1 MAEKQKTDKQKTDKQ
16 KPDKGEDKSGE
27 EPVTEDAE
35 KKEPKVEWSPE
46 NEKILV
52 EWCDIAKCY
61 KWLHTR
67 AHQDYSRKH
76 AWFTIP
82 AIIMSTIS
90 GTASFAQ
97 GSLPVSMQ
105 TYAPMVIGS
114 VNIFIG
120 ILTTIQQYLKISEY
134 NESHRVSAIAWDKFA
149 RNIRI
154 ELAKHP
160 DERSSEA
167 GHFLKTNRDEF
178 DRLMETSPSIPIPIV
193 DEFLEIFS
201 GEEVQKW
208 YKCFSKKK
216 KNDHKIKKQEELKA
230 RAEMFEKLKKPD
242 VCNIIVTSDD
252 DRHPWYKD
260 PNALRK
266 KDDVIYSVVSQKITK
281 MQEEMLKK
289 QDEIREE
296 YEEQI
301 RTEKEERERDEQE
314 KIRKQNIQQ
323 KFMNGTVAIATK
335 IREQNRQI
343 DDYVRLF
350 STNHGRKPL
359 KDEINTSLNAKLDN
373 DILNKYLDRYDTDYV
388 DVEIQEDD
396 SMV

>member
-1 MAEKQKTDKQKTDKQ
+1 MTEKLKPEDSAPAAVAVAE
-16 KPDKGEDKSGE
+16 
-27 EPVTEDAE
+27 VE
-35 KKEPKVEWSPE
+35 KKETEIKVEWSPE

-67 AHQDYSRKH
+67 AHQNYSTKH

-82 AIIMSTIS
+82 AIILSTIS

-160 DERSSEA
+160 DERSSDA

-193 DEFLEIFS
+193 DEFLETFS
-201 GEEVQKW
+201 GEDVRKW
-208 YKCFSKKK
+208 YKCCSDKKK
-216 KNDHKIKKQEELKA
+216 KDEHKIKKQEELKK
-230 RAEMFEKLKKPD
+230 RAKMFEKLKKPD

-252 DRHPWYKD
+252 DRHPWYKE

-266 KDDVIYSVVSQKITK
+266 KDDVLYSVVSQKITK

-289 QDEIREE
+289 QEEIKQE
-296 YEEQI
+296 YEDKIQ
-301 RTEKEERERDEQE
+301 TEKDTRERDEQE
-314 KIRKQNIQQ
+314 KKRKQEIQQ
-323 KFMNGTVAIATK
+323 KFMNGTVAIANK
-335 IREQNRQI
+335 IKEQNRQI
-343 DDYVRLF
+343 DEYVRLF
-350 STNHGRKPL
+350 SLNHGRKPL
-359 KDEINTSLNAKLDN
+359 KDEISEALKIRVDA
-373 DILNKYLDRYDTDYV
+373 DILTKYLDKYGTEMINLVID
-388 DVEIQEDD
+388 EED
-396 SMV
+396 SNV

>member
-1 MAEKQKTDKQKTDKQ
+1 
-16 KPDKGEDKSGE
+16 
-27 EPVTEDAE
+27 
-35 KKEPKVEWSPE
+35 
-46 NEKILV
+46 
-52 EWCDIAKCY
+52 
-61 KWLHTR
+61 
-67 AHQDYSRKH
+67 
-76 AWFTIP
+76 
-82 AIIMSTIS
+82 MSTIS

-160 DERSSEA
+160 DERSSDA

-193 DEFLEIFS
+193 DEFLETFS
-201 GEEVQKW
+201 GEEAQKW
-208 YKCFSKKK
+208 YSCSKKK
-216 KNDHKIKKQEELKA
+216 KQEHKIKKQEELKA
-230 RAEMFEKLKKPD
+230 RAEIFEKLKKPD

-252 DRHPWYKD
+252 DRHPWYKE

-266 KDDVIYSVVSQKITK
+266 KDDVLYSVVSQKITK
-281 MQEEMLKK
+281 MQEDMLKK
-289 QDEIREE
+289 QEEIKNE
-296 YEEQI
+296 YEEKIQA
-301 RTEKEERERDEQE
+301 EKDTREREEQE
-314 KIRKQNIQQ
+314 KKRKQEIQQ

-335 IREQNRQI
+335 IKEQTRQI
-343 DDYVRLF
+343 DEYVRLF
-350 STNHGRKPL
+350 SSNHGRKPM
-359 KDEINTSLNAKLDN
+359 KDEIRSALQAKIDE
-373 DILNKYLDRYDTDYV
+373 DILTKYLAKYGSDSINL
-388 DVEIQEDD
+388 EIDEEED
-396 SMV
+396 SIV

>member
-1 MAEKQKTDKQKTDKQ
+1 MTEKL
-16 KPDKGEDKSGE
+16 KPEDSISAVAIGE
-27 EPVTEDAE
+27 VE
-35 KKEPKVEWSPE
+35 KKETEIKVEWSPE

-67 AHQDYSRKH
+67 AHQNYSTKH

-82 AIIMSTIS
+82 AIILSTIS

-160 DERSSEA
+160 DERSSDA

-193 DEFLEIFS
+193 DEFLKTFS
-201 GEEVQKW
+201 GEDVQKW
-208 YKCFSKKK
+208 YKCCSDKKK
-216 KNDHKIKKQEELKA
+216 KDEHKIKKQEELKK
-230 RAEMFEKLKKPD
+230 RAKMFEKLKKPD

-252 DRHPWYKD
+252 DRHPWYKE

-266 KDDVIYSVVSQKITK
+266 KDDVLYSVVSQKITK

-289 QDEIREE
+289 QEEIKQE
-296 YEEQI
+296 YEDKIQ
-301 RTEKEERERDEQE
+301 TEKETREYNEQE
-314 KIRKQNIQQ
+314 KKRKLEIQQ
-323 KFMNGTVAIATK
+323 KFMNGTVAIANK
-335 IREQNRQI
+335 IKEQNRQI
-343 DDYVRLF
+343 DEYVRLF
-350 STNHGRKPL
+350 SLNHGRKPL
-359 KDEINTSLNAKLDN
+359 KDEISEALKIRVDA
-373 DILNKYLDRYDTDYV
+373 DILTKYLDKYGTEMINLVID
-388 DVEIQEDD
+388 EED
-396 SMV
+396 SNV

>member
-1 MAEKQKTDKQKTDKQ
+1 MPEPKE
-16 KPDKGEDKSGE
+16 PDKPETE
-27 EPVTEDAE
+27 EPVKPEI
-35 KKEPKVEWSPE
+35 KVEWSPE

-67 AHQDYSRKH
+67 AHQTYSKKH

-160 DERSSEA
+160 DERSSDA

-193 DEFLEIFS
+193 DEFMETFS
-201 GEEVQKW
+201 GQEVQKW
-208 YKCFSKKK
+208 YDCCSKKK
-216 KNDHKIKKQEELKA
+216 KLDHKIKKKEELKN
-230 RAEMFEKLKKPD
+230 RAEIFEKLKKPD
-242 VCNIIVTSDD
+242 VCNTLVTSDD

-260 PNALRK
+260 PNATRP
-266 KDDVIYSVVSQKITK
+266 KDDVFYSVVSQKITK
-281 MQEEMLKK
+281 MQEEMVKK
-289 QDEIREE
+289 QQEIKDE
-296 YEEQI
+296 YETKIQQ
-301 RTEKEERERDEQE
+301 EKDEREREEQE
-314 KIRKQNIQQ
+314 KKRKQEIQQ

-335 IREQNRQI
+335 IKEQNRQI
-343 DDYVRLF
+343 DEYIRLF
-350 STNHGRKPL
+350 SSNHGRKPMREEISKSL
-359 KDEINTSLNAKLDN
+359 ANKVDE
-373 DILNKYLDRYDTDYV
+373 DILTKYLTKYSTENV
-388 DVEIQEDD
+388 DLDIEEEED
-396 SMV
+396 SPV

>member
-1 MAEKQKTDKQKTDKQ
+1 MANILKTTDVI
-16 KPDKGEDKSGE
+16 KPTDSENPDS
-27 EPVTEDAE
+27 
-35 KKEPKVEWSPE
+35 KEPESKSLEIKVEWSPE

-67 AHQDYSRKH
+67 AHQNFSHMH

-82 AIIMSTIS
+82 AIILSTIS

-160 DERSSEA
+160 DERSSDA

-178 DRLMETSPSIPIPIV
+178 DRLMETSPSIPIPITN
-193 DEFLEIFS
+193 EFLEIFS
-201 GEEVQKW
+201 GEEVPKW
-208 YKCFSKKK
+208 YHCCSKKK
-216 KNDHKIKKQEELKA
+216 KQEQKTKRQEEFKKKA
-230 RAEMFEKLKKPD
+230 IIFDKLKKPD
-242 VCNIIVTSDD
+242 VCNIIGTADD

-260 PNALRK
+260 PNATRK

-281 MQEEMLKK
+281 MQEEMIRK
-289 QDEIREE
+289 QDEIKQE
-296 YEEQI
+296 YEDRIQL
-301 RTEKEERERDEQE
+301 EKENRENDEQE
-314 KIRKQNIQQ
+314 KKRKQEIQQ
-323 KFMNGTVAIATK
+323 KFMNGTAAIANK
-335 IREQNRQI
+335 NREQNRQI
-343 DDYVRLF
+343 DEYVRLF
-350 STNHGRKPL
+350 LANHGRNPL
-359 KDEINTSLNAKLDN
+359 KDEINDALKTKLDTE
-373 DILNKYLDRYDTDYV
+373 ILTKYLSKYNTETINLE
-388 DVEIQEDD
+388 VEEDE
-396 SMV
+396 MV

>member
-1 MAEKQKTDKQKTDKQ
+1 MPEPKE
-16 KPDKGEDKSGE
+16 PDKPEVE
-27 EPVTEDAE
+27 EPVKPEI
-35 KKEPKVEWSPE
+35 KVEWSPE

-67 AHQDYSRKH
+67 AHQTYSKKH

-160 DERSSEA
+160 DERSSDA

-193 DEFLEIFS
+193 DEFMETFS
-201 GEEVQKW
+201 GQEVQKW
-208 YKCFSKKK
+208 YDCCSKKK
-216 KNDHKIKKQEELKA
+216 KLDHKIKKKEELKN
-230 RAEMFEKLKKPD
+230 RAEIFEKLKKPD
-242 VCNIIVTSDD
+242 VCNTLVTSDD

-260 PNALRK
+260 PNATRP
-266 KDDVIYSVVSQKITK
+266 KDDVFYSVVSQKITK
-281 MQEEMLKK
+281 MQEEMVKK
-289 QDEIREE
+289 QQEIKDE
-296 YEEQI
+296 YETKIQQ
-301 RTEKEERERDEQE
+301 EKNEREREEQE
-314 KIRKQNIQQ
+314 KKRKQEIQQ

-335 IREQNRQI
+335 IKEQNRQI
-343 DDYVRLF
+343 DEYIRLF
-350 STNHGRKPL
+350 SSNHGRKPMREEISKSL
-359 KDEINTSLNAKLDN
+359 ANKVDE
-373 DILNKYLDRYDTDYV
+373 DILTKYLTKYSTENV
-388 DVEIQEDD
+388 DLDIEEEED
-396 SMV
+396 SPV

>member
-1 MAEKQKTDKQKTDKQ
+1 MAEKPEEQL
-16 KPDKGEDKSGE
+16 PEDEKA
-27 EPVTEDAE
+27 EPEI
-35 KKEPKVEWSPE
+35 KVEWSPE

-67 AHQDYSRKH
+67 AHQNYSTKH

-160 DERSSEA
+160 DERSSDA

-193 DEFLEIFS
+193 DEFLETFS
-201 GEEVQKW
+201 GEEPQKW
-208 YKCFSKKK
+208 YNCSKKK
-216 KNDHKIKKQEELKA
+216 KQEHKIKKQEELKA
-230 RAEMFEKLKKPD
+230 RAEIFEKLKKPD

-252 DRHPWYKD
+252 DRHPWYKE
-260 PNALRK
+260 PNAMRK
-266 KDDVIYSVVSQKITK
+266 KDDVLYSVVSQKITK

-289 QDEIREE
+289 QEEIKQE
-296 YEEQI
+296 YEDKIQL
-301 RTEKEERERDEQE
+301 EKETREREEQE
-314 KIRKQNIQQ
+314 KKRKQEIQQ

-335 IREQNRQI
+335 IKEQTRQI
-343 DDYVRLF
+343 DEYVRLF
-350 STNHGRKPL
+350 LSNHGRKPMA
-359 KDEINTSLNAKLDN
+359 DEIRTGLKSRLDE
-373 DILNKYLDRYDTDYV
+373 DILTKYLTKYGSDSINL
-388 DVEIQEDD
+388 EIDEEED
-396 SMV
+396 SIV

>member
-1 MAEKQKTDKQKTDKQ
+1 MATTAEKLTTGEKEKNAEEKD
-16 KPDKGEDKSGE
+16 PD
-27 EPVTEDAE
+27 E

-67 AHQDYSRKH
+67 AHQDYSKKH

-178 DRLMETSPSIPIPIV
+178 DRLMETSPSIPLPIV
-193 DEFLEIFS
+193 DEFLVTFS

-208 YKCFSKKK
+208 YKCCSSKKK
-216 KNDHKIKKQEELKA
+216 KSDHKIKKQEELKA

-252 DRHPWYKD
+252 DRHPWWKD

-281 MQEEMLKK
+281 MQEEMMKK
-289 QDEIREE
+289 QDEIKEE
-296 YEEQI
+296 YEEKI
-301 RTEKEERERDEQE
+301 RLEKEEREKDEQE
-314 KIRKQNIQQ
+314 KKRKQEIQQ
-323 KFMNGTVAIATK
+323 KFMSGTVAIATK
-335 IREQNRQI
+335 IKEQNRQI
-343 DDYVRLF
+343 DEFVRLF
-350 STNHGRKPL
+350 STNHGRKPM
-359 KDEINTSLNAKLDN
+359 KDEIDESLNAKLDN
-373 DILNKYLDRYDTDYV
+373 DILNKYLDRYNSDFMDL
-388 DVEIQEDD
+388 EIEEEDE

>member
-1 MAEKQKTDKQKTDKQ
+1 MAEKT
-16 KPDKGEDKSGE
+16 E
-27 EPVTEDAE
+27 EPLPEDSE
-35 KKEPKVEWSPE
+35 KKEPEIKVEWSPE

-67 AHQDYSRKH
+67 AHQNYSTKH

-160 DERSSEA
+160 DERSSDA

-193 DEFLEIFS
+193 DEFLETFS

-208 YKCFSKKK
+208 YSCSKKK
-216 KNDHKIKKQEELKA
+216 KQEHKIKKQEELKA
-230 RAEMFEKLKKPD
+230 RAEIFEKLKKPD
-242 VCNIIVTSDD
+242 VCNIIMTSDD
-252 DRHPWYKD
+252 DRHPWYKE
-260 PNALRK
+260 PNAMRK
-266 KDDVIYSVVSQKITK
+266 KDDVLYSVVSQKITK
-281 MQEEMLKK
+281 MQQDMLKK
-289 QDEIREE
+289 QEEIKNE
-296 YEEQI
+296 YEEKIQA
-301 RTEKEERERDEQE
+301 EKDAREREEQE
-314 KIRKQNIQQ
+314 KKRKQDIQQ
-323 KFMNGTVAIATK
+323 RFMNGTVAIATK
-335 IREQNRQI
+335 IKEQTRQI
-343 DDYVRLF
+343 EEYVRLF
-350 STNHGRKPL
+350 SSNHGRKPMT
-359 KDEINTSLNAKLDN
+359 DEIRAALQPKLDE
-373 DILNKYLDRYDTDYV
+373 DILTKYLAKYGSDSINL
-388 DVEIQEDD
+388 EIDEEED
-396 SMV
+396 SIV

>member
-1 MAEKQKTDKQKTDKQ
+1 MTEKL
-16 KPDKGEDKSGE
+16 KPEDSISAVAIGE
-27 EPVTEDAE
+27 VE
-35 KKEPKVEWSPE
+35 KKETEIKVEWSPE

-67 AHQDYSRKH
+67 AHQNYSTKH

-82 AIIMSTIS
+82 AIILSTIS

-160 DERSSEA
+160 DERSSDA

-193 DEFLEIFS
+193 DEFLKTFS
-201 GEEVQKW
+201 GEDVQKW
-208 YKCFSKKK
+208 YKCCSDKKK
-216 KNDHKIKKQEELKA
+216 KDEHKIKKQEELKK
-230 RAEMFEKLKKPD
+230 RAKMFEKLKKPD

-252 DRHPWYKD
+252 DRHPWYKE

-266 KDDVIYSVVSQKITK
+266 KDDVLYSVVSQKITK

-289 QDEIREE
+289 QEEIKQE
-296 YEEQI
+296 YEDKIQ
-301 RTEKEERERDEQE
+301 TDKETREYNEQE
-314 KIRKQNIQQ
+314 KKRKQEIQQ
-323 KFMNGTVAIATK
+323 KFMNGTVAIANK
-335 IREQNRQI
+335 IKEQNRQI
-343 DDYVRLF
+343 DEYVRLF
-350 STNHGRKPL
+350 SLNHGRKPL
-359 KDEINTSLNAKLDN
+359 KDEISEALKIRVDA
-373 DILNKYLDRYDTDYV
+373 DILTKYLDKYGTEMINLVID
-388 DVEIQEDD
+388 EED
-396 SMV
+396 SNV

>member
-1 MAEKQKTDKQKTDKQ
+1 MAEKEKTEKQKTLDKEKTI
-16 KPDKGEDKSGE
+16 EDNE
-27 EPVTEDAE
+27 EKKE
-35 KKEPKVEWSPE
+35 KKEPKVEWSPD

-67 AHQDYSRKH
+67 AHQDYSKKH

-160 DERSSEA
+160 DERSLDA

-193 DEFLEIFS
+193 DEFLVIFS
-201 GEEVQKW
+201 GEDVQKW
-208 YKCFSKKK
+208 YKCCGKKEK
-216 KNDHKIKKQEELKA
+216 KQQHKIKKQEDLKA

-242 VCNIIVTSDD
+242 VCNIIVTSDG

-260 PNALRK
+260 PDALRK
-266 KDDVIYSVVSQKITK
+266 KDDVIYTVVSQKITK
-281 MQEEMLKK
+281 MQEEMVRK

-296 YEEQI
+296 YEEKI
-301 RTEKEERERDEQE
+301 RLEKETREREEEE
-314 KIRKQNIQQ
+314 KIRKQNIHQ
-323 KFMNGTVAIATK
+323 KFINGTVAVATK
-335 IREQNRQI
+335 IKEQNRQI
-343 DDYVRLF
+343 DEYVRLF

-359 KDEINTSLNAKLDN
+359 KDEINESLNVKMDN
-373 DILNKYLDRYDTDYV
+373 DILNKYLDRYNSDFV
-388 DVEIQEDD
+388 DFEIDENDD
-396 SMV
+396 KV

>member
-1 MAEKQKTDKQKTDKQ
+1 MAEKEKTEKQKTLEKEKTI
-16 KPDKGEDKSGE
+16 EDNE
-27 EPVTEDAE
+27 EKKE
-35 KKEPKVEWSPE
+35 KKEPKVEWSPD

-67 AHQDYSRKH
+67 AHQDYSKKH

-160 DERSSEA
+160 DERSLDA

-193 DEFLEIFS
+193 DEFLVIFS
-201 GEEVQKW
+201 GEDVQKW
-208 YKCFSKKK
+208 YKCCGKKEK
-216 KNDHKIKKQEELKA
+216 KQQHKIKKQEDLKA

-242 VCNIIVTSDD
+242 VCNIIVTSDG

-260 PNALRK
+260 PDALRK
-266 KDDVIYSVVSQKITK
+266 KDDVIYTVVSQKITK
-281 MQEEMLKK
+281 MQEEMVRK

-296 YEEQI
+296 YEEKI
-301 RTEKEERERDEQE
+301 RLEKETREREEEE
-314 KIRKQNIQQ
+314 KIRKQNIHQ
-323 KFMNGTVAIATK
+323 KFINGTVAVATK
-335 IREQNRQI
+335 IKEQNRQI
-343 DDYVRLF
+343 DEYVRLF
-350 STNHGRKPL
+350 TTNHGRKPL
-359 KDEINTSLNAKLDN
+359 KDEINESLNVKMDN
-373 DILNKYLDRYDTDYV
+373 DILNKYLDRYNSDFV
-388 DVEIQEDD
+388 DFEIDENDD
-396 SMV
+396 KV

>member
-1 MAEKQKTDKQKTDKQ
+1 MGEKEKTSEKQKTLDKEKTI
-16 KPDKGEDKSGE
+16 EDNDEKK
-27 EPVTEDAE
+27 E
-35 KKEPKVEWSPE
+35 KKEPKVEWSPD

-67 AHQDYSRKH
+67 AHQDYSKKH

-160 DERSSEA
+160 DERSLDA

-193 DEFLEIFS
+193 DEFLVIFS
-201 GEEVQKW
+201 GEDVQKW
-208 YKCFSKKK
+208 YKCCGKKEK
-216 KNDHKIKKQEELKA
+216 KQQHKIKKQEDLKA

-242 VCNIIVTSDD
+242 VCNIIVTSDG

-266 KDDVIYSVVSQKITK
+266 KDDVIYTVVSQKITK
-281 MQEEMLKK
+281 MQEEMVRK

-296 YEEQI
+296 YEEKI
-301 RTEKEERERDEQE
+301 RLEKETREREEEE
-314 KIRKQNIQQ
+314 KIRKQNIHQ
-323 KFMNGTVAIATK
+323 KFINGTVAVATK
-335 IREQNRQI
+335 IKEQNRQI
-343 DDYVRLF
+343 DEYVRLF

-359 KDEINTSLNAKLDN
+359 KDEINESLNVKMDN
-373 DILNKYLDRYDTDYV
+373 DILNKYLDRYNSDFV
-388 DVEIQEDD
+388 DFEIDENDEK
-396 SMV
+396 V

>member
-1 MAEKQKTDKQKTDKQ
+1 MAEKQKM
-16 KPDKGEDKSGE
+16 ED
-27 EPVTEDAE
+27 PVAVAAAAVELE
-35 KKEPKVEWSPE
+35 KKEPEIKVEWSPE
-46 NEKILV
+46 NEKIVV

-67 AHQDYSRKH
+67 AHQNYSTKH

-82 AIIMSTIS
+82 AIILSTIS

-160 DERSSEA
+160 DERSLDA

-193 DEFLEIFS
+193 DEFLQTFS

-208 YKCFSKKK
+208 YKCCLDKKK
-216 KNDHKIKKQEELKA
+216 KDDHKIKKQEELKK
-230 RAEMFEKLKKPD
+230 RAKMFEKLKKPD

-252 DRHPWYKD
+252 DRHPWYKE

-266 KDDVIYSVVSQKITK
+266 KDDVLYSVVSQKITK
-281 MQEEMLKK
+281 IQEEMLKK
-289 QDEIREE
+289 QEEIKQEYEDKIQLDKDTREREE
-296 YEEQI
+296 QD
-301 RTEKEERERDEQE
+301 K
-314 KIRKQNIQQ
+314 KRKQEIQQ
-323 KFMNGTVAIATK
+323 KFMNGTVAIANK
-335 IREQNRQI
+335 IKEQNRQI
-343 DDYVRLF
+343 DEYVRLF
-350 STNHGRKPL
+350 SMNHGRNPL
-359 KDEINTSLNAKLDN
+359 KDEISEALKTKVDA
-373 DILNKYLDRYDTDYV
+373 DILTKYLDKYGTEMINLVID
-388 DVEIQEDD
+388 EED
-396 SMV
+396 SIV

>member
-1 MAEKQKTDKQKTDKQ
+1 MAEKPKNAENP
-16 KPDKGEDKSGE
+16 KPE
-27 EPVTEDAE
+27 ESTADESE
-35 KKEPKVEWSPE
+35 KKEPEIKVEWSPE

-67 AHQDYSRKH
+67 SHQNYSKKH

-105 TYAPMVIGS
+105 PYAPMVIGS

-160 DERSSEA
+160 DERSSDA

-193 DEFLEIFS
+193 DEFIVTFS

-208 YKCFSKKK
+208 YDCCSKKK
-216 KNDHKIKKQEELKA
+216 QEQNTKKELEFKKK
-230 RAEMFEKLKKPD
+230 AEMFEKLKKPD
-242 VCNIIVTSDD
+242 VCNIIGTADD

-260 PNALRK
+260 PNATRK
-266 KDDVIYSVVSQKITK
+266 KDDVFYSVVSQKITQ
-281 MQEEMLKK
+281 MQEDMLKK
-289 QDEIREE
+289 QEEIKNE
-296 YEEQI
+296 YEEKIQLD
-301 RTEKEERERDEQE
+301 KETREREEQE
-314 KIRKQNIQQ
+314 KQRKQEIQQ
-323 KFMNGTVAIATK
+323 KFMNGTVAIANK
-335 IREQNRQI
+335 MKEQTRQI
-343 DDYVRLF
+343 EEYVRLF
-350 STNHGRKPL
+350 SSNHGRKPL
-359 KDEINTSLNAKLDN
+359 KEEICLAFKTKIDDDFLT
-373 DILNKYLDRYDTDYV
+373 KYLAKYGSDSINL
-388 DVEIQEDD
+388 EIDEQDD

>member
-1 MAEKQKTDKQKTDKQ
+1 MGEKEKTENQNKEKSVEDDAEKK
-16 KPDKGEDKSGE
+16 
-27 EPVTEDAE
+27 E
-35 KKEPKVEWSPE
+35 KKEPKVEWSPD

-67 AHQDYSRKH
+67 AHQDYSKKH

-160 DERSSEA
+160 DERSLDA

-193 DEFLEIFS
+193 DEFLVIFS
-201 GEEVQKW
+201 GEDVQKW
-208 YKCFSKKK
+208 YKCCSKKEK
-216 KNDHKIKKQEELKA
+216 KQQHKIKKQEELKA

-242 VCNIIVTSDD
+242 VCNIIVTSDG

-260 PNALRK
+260 PDAFRK

-281 MQEEMLKK
+281 MQEEMVKK

-296 YEEQI
+296 YEEKI
-301 RTEKEERERDEQE
+301 RMEKETREREEEE
-314 KIRKQNIQQ
+314 KIRKQTIHQ
-323 KFMNGTVAIATK
+323 KFINGTVAVATK
-335 IREQNRQI
+335 IKEQNRQI
-343 DDYVRLF
+343 DEYVRLF

-359 KDEINTSLNAKLDN
+359 KDEINESLNVKMDN
-373 DILNKYLDRYDTDYV
+373 DILNKYLDRYNSDFV
-388 DVEIQEDD
+388 DFEIDENDD
-396 SMV
+396 KV

>member
-1 MAEKQKTDKQKTDKQ
+1 MGEKEKTENQKTLEKEKTIEDDAEKK
-16 KPDKGEDKSGE
+16 
-27 EPVTEDAE
+27 E
-35 KKEPKVEWSPE
+35 KKEPKVEWSPD

-67 AHQDYSRKH
+67 AHQDYSKKH

-160 DERSSEA
+160 DERSLDA

-193 DEFLEIFS
+193 DEFLVIFS
-201 GEEVQKW
+201 GEDVQKW
-208 YKCFSKKK
+208 YKCCGKKEK
-216 KNDHKIKKQEELKA
+216 KQQHKIKKQEDLKA

-242 VCNIIVTSDD
+242 VCNIIVTSDG

-260 PNALRK
+260 PDALRK
-266 KDDVIYSVVSQKITK
+266 KDDVIYTVVSQKITK
-281 MQEEMLKK
+281 MQEEMVRK

-296 YEEQI
+296 YEEKI
-301 RTEKEERERDEQE
+301 RMEKETREREEEE
-314 KIRKQNIQQ
+314 KIRKQTIHQ
-323 KFMNGTVAIATK
+323 KFINGTVAVATK
-335 IREQNRQI
+335 IKEQNRQI
-343 DDYVRLF
+343 DEYVRLF

-359 KDEINTSLNAKLDN
+359 KDEINESLNVKMDN
-373 DILNKYLDRYDTDYV
+373 DILNKYLDRYNSDFV
-388 DVEIQEDD
+388 DFEIDENDD
-396 SMV
+396 KV

>member
-1 MAEKQKTDKQKTDKQ
+1 MGDKQKTENQ
-16 KPDKGEDKSGE
+16 KTEKEKSVEDDNEKK
-27 EPVTEDAE
+27 E
-35 KKEPKVEWSPE
+35 KKEPKVEWSPD

-52 EWCDIAKCY
+52 EWCDIATCY

-67 AHQDYSRKH
+67 AHQDYSKKH

-160 DERSSEA
+160 DERSLDA

-193 DEFLEIFS
+193 DEFLVIFS
-201 GEEVQKW
+201 GEDVQKW
-208 YKCFSKKK
+208 YKCCVKKEK
-216 KNDHKIKKQEELKA
+216 KQQHKIKKQEELKA

-242 VCNIIVTSDD
+242 VCNIIVTSDG

-260 PNALRK
+260 PDALRK

-281 MQEEMLKK
+281 MQEEMVKK

-296 YEEQI
+296 YEEKI
-301 RTEKEERERDEQE
+301 RIEKETREQEEQE
-314 KIRKQNIQQ
+314 KIRKQNIHQ
-323 KFMNGTVAIATK
+323 KFINGTVAAK
-335 IREQNRQI
+335 EQNQQI
-343 DDYVRLF
+343 DEYVRLF

-359 KDEINTSLNAKLDN
+359 KDEINESLHVKMDN
-373 DILNKYLDRYDTDYV
+373 DILNKYLDRYNSDFV
-388 DVEIQEDD
+388 DFGIDD
-396 SMV
+396 ENDNNV

>member
-1 MAEKQKTDKQKTDKQ
+1 
-16 KPDKGEDKSGE
+16 
-27 EPVTEDAE
+27 
-35 KKEPKVEWSPE
+35 
-46 NEKILV
+46 
-52 EWCDIAKCY
+52 
-61 KWLHTR
+61 
-67 AHQDYSRKH
+67 
-76 AWFTIP
+76 
-82 AIIMSTIS
+82 MSTIS

-160 DERSSEA
+160 DERSLDA

-193 DEFLEIFS
+193 DEFLVIFS
-201 GEEVQKW
+201 GEDVQKW
-208 YKCFSKKK
+208 YKCCGKKEK
-216 KNDHKIKKQEELKA
+216 KQQHKIKKQEDLKA

-242 VCNIIVTSDD
+242 VCNIIVTSDG

-260 PNALRK
+260 PDALRK
-266 KDDVIYSVVSQKITK
+266 KDDVIYTVVSQKITK
-281 MQEEMLKK
+281 MQEEMVRK

-296 YEEQI
+296 YEEKI
-301 RTEKEERERDEQE
+301 RLEKETREREEEE
-314 KIRKQNIQQ
+314 KIRKQTIHQ
-323 KFMNGTVAIATK
+323 KFINGTVAVATK
-335 IREQNRQI
+335 IKEQNRQI
-343 DDYVRLF
+343 DEYVRLF

-359 KDEINTSLNAKLDN
+359 KDEINKSLNVKMDN
-373 DILNKYLDRYDTDYV
+373 DILNKYLDRYNSDFV
-388 DVEIQEDD
+388 DFEIDENDENDD
-396 SMV
+396 KV

>member
-1 MAEKQKTDKQKTDKQ
+1 MGDKQKTENQ
-16 KPDKGEDKSGE
+16 KTLEKEKTVEDDNEKK
-27 EPVTEDAE
+27 E
-35 KKEPKVEWSPE
+35 KKEPKVEWSPD

-67 AHQDYSRKH
+67 AHQDYSKKH

-160 DERSSEA
+160 DERSLDA

-193 DEFLEIFS
+193 DEFLVIFS
-201 GEEVQKW
+201 GEDVQKW
-208 YKCFSKKK
+208 YKCCVKKEK
-216 KNDHKIKKQEELKA
+216 KQQHKIKKQEELKA

-242 VCNIIVTSDD
+242 VCNIIVTSDG

-260 PNALRK
+260 PDALRK

-281 MQEEMLKK
+281 MQEEMVKK

-296 YEEQI
+296 YEEKI
-301 RTEKEERERDEQE
+301 RIEKETREKEEQE

-323 KFMNGTVAIATK
+323 KFINGTVAVK
-335 IREQNRQI
+335 EQNREI
-343 DDYVRLF
+343 DEYVRLF

-359 KDEINTSLNAKLDN
+359 KDEINESLHVKMDN
-373 DILNKYLDRYDTDYV
+373 DILNKYLDRYNSDFV
-388 DVEIQEDD
+388 DFEIDD
-396 SMV
+396 ENDNNV